1 MGVGWGQ
8 GEPRGDPEVIEAR
21 AARVGPG
28 GCGEGREDA
37 GLPRPREDSALRCED
52 AEKGAMVWLK
62 FQQGALCLP
71 PVTFERTISK

>member
-28 GCGEGREDA
+28 GCGEGRA
-37 GLPRPREDSALRCED
+37 GWRESSCGVGL
-52 AEKGAMVWLK
+52 V
-62 FQQGALCLP
+62 
-71 PVTFERTISK
+71 S